1 MPFQDDVSTA
11 QRVSRILDA
20 ARASATS
27 ADVAAE
33 DHGPE
38 VWPAVWPPGSDG
50 EPPGGR
56 DPGRGGAP
64 RWQVP
69 GRATVGTGILALLA
83 VVVVALLQL
92 RGAPSSGTVLSQR
105 EPTSF
110 VAASS
115 APTVAGFS
123 PGASNPTASA
133 VLPSGQPTAGTYR
146 VYVVGQVRRPQVVS
160 LAPGSRVED
169 AVEAAGGATERAD
182 LTVMNL
188 ARPVVDGERIV
199 VPRPGEKLPTPEPV
213 PAGAGAGA
221 SAGTTAGG
229 AAPGTPVDLNTATV
243 ADLDALPGVGPV
255 LAGRIVEWRQQ
266 NGGFKTVDDLGEVSG
281 IGDATLAKLRP
292 LVRV

>member
-1 MPFQDDVSTA
+1 MRFQDEESS

-27 ADVAAE
+27 AADP
-33 DHGPE
+33 PE
-38 VWPAVWPPGSDG
+38 VWPSAWPPGVEADPS
-50 EPPGGR
+50 PPGGV
-56 DPGRGGAP
+56 P

-69 GRATVGTGILALLA
+69 GRAALGIGLLAVLA
-83 VVVVALLQL
+83 VVVVVLLQL
-92 RGAPSSGTVLSQR
+92 RGASSGTVLSQ
-105 EPTSF
+105 PVSA
-110 VAASS
+110 VAASP
-115 APTVAGFS
+115 AAAF
-123 PGASNPTASA
+123 GASGAPPTPAEGYSSAAAVSAAS
-133 VLPSGQPTAGTYR
+133 PSAAGQSSAGMFR

-169 AVEAAGGATERAD
+169 AVDAAGGATERAD

-199 VPRPGEKLPTPEPV
+199 VPRPGQKLATADPVPV
-213 PAGAGAGA
+213 PAATA
-221 SAGTTAGG
+221 AGG
-229 AAPGTPVDLNTATV
+229 AAGAAGGSAPGTPVDLNTATV